1 MEVRIYQ
8 CNKFMFNSIN
18 NVWLCRYG
26 PQCTA
31 LLRAYNAVMM
41 ALDPCALLCLGT
53 YMYNAAKMALGPS
66 TLLCPGAYNAV
77 KTALI

>member
-1 MEVRIYQ
+1 
-8 CNKFMFNSIN
+8 
-18 NVWLCRYG
+18 
-26 PQCTA
+26 